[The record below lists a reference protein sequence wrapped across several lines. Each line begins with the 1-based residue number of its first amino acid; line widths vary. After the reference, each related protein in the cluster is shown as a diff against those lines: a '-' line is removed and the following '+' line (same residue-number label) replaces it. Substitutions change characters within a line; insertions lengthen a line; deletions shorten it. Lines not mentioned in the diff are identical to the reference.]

1 MVLKIRSIIVKNF
14 EIGRIVHDYQ
24 LKGESKK
31 TKTFTTTKIFV
42 ELFEPAI

>member
-31 TKTFTTTKIFV
+31 TFTTTKIFV